1 MEYVFAEKSTAASIS
16 VFWSLDLGLLL
27 CDEGLDGPVWAFT
40 ASKRRLNA
48 AFPEETPE
56 RIISTLAP
64 KLVRSLPTNMST
76 IKSLVD
82 LRKRRINTIRN
93 YIQDAQEA
101 RLKRSK
107 VLQTRKVA
115 YGKDSGHALVSLS
128 LGVHASSLF
137 SLCFGAHASSLH
149 HPVEDP
155 PSPVLTQHLLSE

>member
-1 MEYVFAEKSTAASIS
+1 MSSI
-16 VFWSLDLGLLL
+16 
-27 CDEGLDGPVWAFT
+27 EG
-40 ASKRRLNA
+40 
-48 AFPEETPE
+48 
-56 RIISTLAP
+56 
-64 KLVRSLPTNMST
+64 
-76 IKSLVD
+76 LVD

-101 RLKRSK
+101 RLKRFK

-115 YGKDSGHALVSLS
+115 YEKKSGHALVSLS

-155 PSPVLTQHLLSE
+155 PSPVLTQHVICEWRTETRFIAITSPYSYSACLNSCRHPSAHSENRLLETSRLTHDVLKRKRFLSFVHYRTFRRTVLLLFN